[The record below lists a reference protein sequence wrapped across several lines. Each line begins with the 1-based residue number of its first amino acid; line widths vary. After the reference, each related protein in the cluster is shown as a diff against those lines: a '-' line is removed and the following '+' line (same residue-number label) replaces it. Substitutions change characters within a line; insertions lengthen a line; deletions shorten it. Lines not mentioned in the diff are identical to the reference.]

1 MPDYDKDTGNRGTMR
16 IRDTGSVVEFWI
28 NANEPNT
35 WANEMPWAYVVNG
48 VTSSWREFRY
58 ARGAGWEKLGSWNVT
73 TDQRVIF
80 KLGDT
85 GTNALGGPTTHSVD
99 IERATNPSPP
109 TTPQLS
115 NIKTNAVTATFRDGN
130 TGGSKIT
137 QRQIGYGLSSSSVE
151 DTISSDGSTTIT
163 GLTPGKTYYFWA
175 RTRNDKGWSGWSGRA
190 SAKTLQ
196 PPLAPSTPLL
206 SSVTA
211 TSVDVAF
218 QPNDNGGS
226 TITGYEIGYGT
237 NASSPTS
244 IVSARSP
251 QVVSGLIPGT
261 TYYFWVRAKS
271 AIGTGV
277 WSGRASARTV
287 SGAYIYTGGAWEL
300 AVPYV
305 NVGGVWKMA
314 EVWVRTTGV
323 WKRTI

>member
-35 WANEMPWAYVVNG
+35 WVNEMPWAYVING
-48 VTSSWREFRY
+48 VSSSWREFRY
-58 ARGAGWEKLGSWNVT
+58 ARGAGWERVGYWNVT
-73 TDQRVIF
+73 TDQRVTF

-85 GTNALGGPTTHSVD
+85 GTNALGGPTNHSAD
-99 IERATNPSPP
+99 IERATNPSAPS
-109 TTPQLS
+109 TPSITSVKS
-115 NIKTNAVTATFRDGN
+115 NSVVASFRDGN
-130 TGGSKIT
+130 NGGASINL
-137 QRQIGYGLSSSSVE
+137 RQIGYGLSATSVQE
-151 DTISSDGSTTIT
+151 IVTSDGSTTIS
-163 GLTPGKTYYFWA
+163 GLDSGKTYYFWA
-175 RTRNDKGWSGWSGRA
+175 RTRNAKGYSGWSGRA
-190 SAKTLQ
+190 SAKTLA
-196 PPLAPSTPLL
+196 PPAATTTPLL

-218 QPNDNGGS
+218 APNDTGGS
-226 TITGYEIGYGT
+226 VITGYEIGYGT
-237 NASSPTS
+237 NSSSPTNS
-244 IVSARSP
+244 VSARSP

-271 AIGTGV
+271 ALGWGV
-277 WSGRASARTV
+277 WSGRATTRTV
-287 SGAYIYTGGAWEL
+287 AGVYIFSGSTWKL

-314 EVWVRTTGV
+314 EAWTRNTGV